1 MDNYFQKT
9 TKSWQT
15 VLFFVILLGSAV
27 FIGSVFG
34 LGGYVAETDLLVV
47 ASNPQINRA
56 YNYGDLGQTLKV
68 VLREDAFHK
77 LLQDKFSFDVPDK
90 KIRVRHYKKTDVLK
104 IKVRDKSVA
113 NTQKDI
119 KNIYQAIVSYA
130 PEYYTQSDKII
141 IKTLKA
147 PQLVDSYTLAWQ
159 RGLEGAFAGL
169 VVGLLVIWFTD
180 FRLDLSL
187 QGKSSRA
194 IVRQK
199 LRRELERSNFKKELE
214 PEVEEYVFTSNGLL
228 KNGQLEKLKKEK
240 EKQSSKKQNQ
250 NALKKSNLTEVDQ
263 KNKRSNQDKI
273 TIKPQCITLNTF
285 VDDDLK
291 GRRQKEIIP
300 DNLPVF
306 VDEKYNKEN
315 ELEQENSDNKSTEKV
330 EEVSVDKS
338 ISKETENII
347 QKEERQVK
355 EVAEKEDK
363 KNIQQ
368 PQKVISSLEKPEAKI
383 PSAHNIANGFT
394 PPVIPDIPADEDLSP
409 EEIKDRL
416 NKLLR
421 GDL

>member
-1 MDNYFQKT
+1 MTNYFQKT
-9 TKSWQT
+9 TQSWQT
-15 VLFFVILLGSAV
+15 VLFFVILLGSAA

-34 LGGYVAETDLLVV
+34 LGGYVAETDLLVI
-47 ASNPQINRA
+47 ASNPQIDRA
-56 YNYGDLGQTLKV
+56 YNYGDLGQTLEV

-77 LLQDKFSFDVPDK
+77 LLQDKFSFDVPNK
-90 KIRVRHYKKTDVLK
+90 KIRIRHYKKTDVLK

-113 NTQKDI
+113 NTQRDI
-119 KNIYQAIVSYA
+119 KNIYQAIILYA
-130 PEYYTQSDKII
+130 PEYYAQSDKVI

-147 PQLVDSYTLAWQ
+147 PQIVDNYTLAWQ
-159 RGLEGAFAGL
+159 RGLKGAFAGL

-187 QGKSSRA
+187 QGKTSRA

-199 LRRELERSNFKKELE
+199 LKNELERSNFKKELE
-214 PEVEEYVFTSNGLL
+214 PEVEEYVFPAKNLL
-228 KNGQLEKLKKEK
+228 KSNQSKKPK
-240 EKQSSKKQNQ
+240 KDKRKQFSKKQNKSD
-250 NALKKSNLTEVDQ
+250 LKEYGLAEE
-263 KNKRSNQDKI
+263 NKTATTNQGKI
-273 TIKPQCITLNTF
+273 TIKPQFIALNTF

-291 GRRQKEIIP
+291 NKRQKEIIP

-315 ELEQENSDNKSTEKV
+315 ELEQENSDNKSTEKA
-330 EEVSVDKS
+330 EEINVGRS
-338 ISKETENII
+338 ISKETKNIT
-347 QKEERQVK
+347 QKEEGQAK
-355 EVAEKEDK
+355 ETVEKKYK

-368 PQKVISSLEKPEAKI
+368 SKKIISSLEKSETKT